1 MLESASETINC
12 YLRSEKKETIT
23 SKTAFSDF
31 KEKLKSP
38 KIVLRG
44 FRHPDRTSYKN
55 QNLTCSSQTAAARLL
70 RARKVVHFGKSN

>member
-44 FRHPDRTSYKN
+44 FRYPDRTK
-55 QNLTCSSQTAAARLL
+55 
-70 RARKVVHFGKSN
+70 